1 MSEIIKV
8 EHLNFSYDE
17 ITPILADISFSV
29 NEGEIMGIIGPNGGG
44 KSTLLKII
52 AGQIK
57 TYSGSLKIERDD
69 ISYVPQTQKINDVFP
84 LKVSEYINFGLLNS
98 KSNNKTLE
106 YVLEMVNMQ
115 SQRDKLFSELSG
127 GQKQRVLLA
136 KAMIK
141 NPKII
146 LLDEPTTG
154 LDSNGQDQL
163 LSLIIDIKEKHN
175 AAIVLIDHNVNQII
189 KYCDKVLCLNRTQH
203 WHDKKELISRKVIE
217 SIFQCELEHMLIHE
231 DVNLGASPDGHTHC
245 QHDHQKNK
253 DDK

>member
-1 MSEIIKV
+1 MNERVTVKN
-8 EHLNFSYDE
+8 LNFSYDGD
-17 ITPILADISFSV
+17 TPILSDISFSV

-52 AGQIK
+52 AGQLES
-57 TYSGSLKIERDD
+57 TSGQLQIDRHNL
-69 ISYVPQTQKINDVFP
+69 SYVPQAQNINDVLP
-84 LKVSEYINFGLLNS
+84 LRVHEYINFGLFKS
-98 KSNNKTLE
+98 KGDNKNLE
-106 YVLEMVNMQ
+106 HVLEMVNMT

-163 LSLIIDIKEKHN
+163 LSLIIEIKEKYK

-231 DVNLGASPDGHTHC
+231 DVNLGASPEGHESC
-245 QHDHQKNK
+245 QHQHKK
-253 DDK
+253 EDK